1 MTMTSRCECL
11 GIIDLLKNCFLSSTT
26 RFELIFQVSHVRL
39 QLIFCSGIY
48 QLLHLTI
55 ALVFTSFKFDLLL
68 ILLGLCR
75 EIGMI
80 PRRPL

>member
-11 GIIDLLKNCFLSSTT
+11 GICFLLSTA

-80 PRRPL
+80 PGRPL